1 MEEFIYFFI
10 ILINF
15 FLFKNLKY
23 ITERLSF
30 YDVPNQRK
38 IHKKKNLKNWWNIS
52 LYKCF
57 M

>member
-1 MEEFIYFFI
+1 MEEIIYFFI

-15 FLFKNLKY
+15 FLFKNLNY

-38 IHKKKNLKNWWNIS
+38 IHKKKSQKLVEYFFI
-52 LYKCF
+52 
-57 M
+57 